1 LTAPGKRRAVGPW
14 RATPYRR
21 GLRLRPEFVLSAQ
34 GPLRGGT
41 LIDPDSYRH
50 FVAAFTRGAFDAK
63 RAIGCRALAAVVP
76 ARR

>member
-1 LTAPGKRRAVGPW
+1 M
-14 RATPYRR
+14 
-21 GLRLRPEFVLSAQ
+21 LSAQ